1 MCEMQEARLQYS
13 VKGTNGEMLNVRA
26 DSVGELVEL
35 VTQSAGHVELFKALA
50 LDLAQAG
57 TLGKPTQP
65 QDVARTDTPAA
76 VDPWTTPAPVAATAA
91 HQCAHGP
98 RLRKTG
104 TNARGPWVGW
114 FCQLTREDPNNCGP
128 IFEH

>member
-1 MCEMQEARLQYS
+1 MQEAKLQYS

-26 DSVGELVEL
+26 DSVEDLVSL
-35 VTQSAGHVELFKALA
+35 VTACAGHVELFKALA
-50 LDLAQAG
+50 MDVAQAG

-65 QDVARTDTPAA
+65 QLVERSATPSPG
-76 VDPWTTPAPVAATAA
+76 PWDSPPPVAVTAA

-98 RLRKTG
+98 RLRKSG
-104 TNARGPWVGW
+104 TNVHGPWVGW
-114 FCQLTREDPNNCGP
+114 FCQLDRNDPNNCGP